1 MVGFLRTHAC
11 YEKYYYREHLMI
23 LRCICINCRVTHAI
37 IPSFSLPGTSIG
49 TAEAEAYLRR
59 REQGQGRR
67 KASKVFSGDKA
78 MSRNHPAVLDKA
90 FERAVARAK
99 GIFSGTMVD
108 NRLQGTSWI
117 EALTDQKAQ
126 PIASLNQ
133 YCLEHKVNGICL
145 TRFVIQLFSHT
156 TGGICC
162 PLNNGAPR
170 RWKVMIDFW

>member
-1 MVGFLRTHAC
+1 
-11 YEKYYYREHLMI
+11 MI
-23 LRCICINCRVTHAI
+23 LRCICLNCRVTHAV

-49 TAEAEAYLRR
+49 TAEAEEYIRR

-90 FERAVARAK
+90 FGRAVARAK
-99 GIFSGTMVD
+99 AIFSSAAADT
-108 NRLQGTSWI
+108 RLQGTAWI
-117 EALTDQKAQ
+117 EALTKESTQ

-133 YCLEHKVNGICL
+133 YCLERQVNGICL
-145 TRFVIQLFSHT
+145 TRVVIHLFSHT

-170 RWKVMIDFW
+170 RWKVLVDFW